1 MLTLD
6 FLELEGKP
14 KLQINVSETNIYYTV
29 IL

>member
-6 FLELEGKP
+6 FLELKGKP
-14 KLQINVSETNIYYTV
+14 KLKINVSETNIYYTV